1 MNALS
6 ANYASRYFATLNRI
20 ISETAVTDVDGKMI
34 GFDDAVSRFAQKV
47 MGSNKTGG
55 KVMFVGNGG
64 SATIA
69 SHMGIDFSKNG
80 KLRAIAFN
88 DAAYLTCLGN
98 DLGYEN
104 VFGFQVNDHA
114 TPNDVLVAISSSG
127 KSASILNAV
136 TAARGKNAAVITL
149 SGFGS
154 DNPLRTMGDI
164 NFHIPSMEY
173 GYVELLHCA
182 ICHCALDSTMGTATD

>member
-1 MNALS
+1 MNVMVS
-6 ANYASRYFATLNRI
+6 NYASRYFATLNRI
-20 ISETAVTDVDGKMI
+20 VSETAVTDKSGQAI
-34 GFDDAVSRFAQKV
+34 GFDDAVTRLAQKIV
-47 MGSNKTGG
+47 ASNAAGG

-80 KLRAIAFN
+80 KLRATAFN

-98 DLGYEN
+98 DLGYDN
-104 VFGFQVNDHA
+104 VFAYQINDHA
-114 TPNDVLVAISSSG
+114 NANDVLVAISSSG
-127 KSASILNAV
+127 KSGSILNAV
-136 TAARGKNAAVITL
+136 TAARGKGATVVTL
-149 SGFGS
+149 SGF
-154 DNPLRTMGDI
+154 DPANPLRKMGDL
-164 NFHIPSMEY
+164 NFHVPSMEY

>member
-1 MNALS
+1 MNVMVS
-6 ANYASRYFATLNRI
+6 NYASRYFATMNRI
-20 ISETAVTDVDGKMI
+20 ISETAVTDKDGKAV
-34 GFDDAVSRFAQKV
+34 GFDDAVARFAQKV
-47 MGSNKTGG
+47 VSSNAAGG

-80 KLRAIAFN
+80 KLRATAFN

-98 DLGYEN
+98 DLGYDN

-114 TPNDVLVAISSSG
+114 NATDVLVAISSSG
-127 KSASILNAV
+127 KSGSILNAV
-136 TAARGKNAAVITL
+136 TAARGKGAHVITL
-149 SGFGS
+149 SGFGA
-154 DNPLRTMGDI
+154 DNPLRKMGDL

>member
-20 ISETAVTDVDGKMI
+20 ISETAVTDLDGKML
-34 GFDDAVSRFAQKV
+34 GFDEAVSRFAQKV
-47 MGSNKTGG
+47 KGSNAAGG

-80 KLRAIAFN
+80 KMRAIAFN

-98 DLGYEN
+98 DLGYDN

-114 TPNDVLVAISSSG
+114 NAIDVLVAISSSG

-136 TAARGKNAAVITL
+136 TAARGKNATVITL
-149 SGFGS
+149 SGFGA
-154 DNPLRTMGDI
+154 DNPLRGMGDI
-164 NFHIPSMEY
+164 NFHVPSMEY

-182 ICHCALDSTMGTATD
+182 ICHCTLDSTMGTATD